1 MNYVNNMGNDWRMPT
16 WNTISYVFGFLNWS
30 NGASEIKNYLGNF
43 LTIFWNGGK
52 YYTTDYTSS
61 SQQCGLYV
69 TDADTNLGMLEL
81 LIIIKLFSF
90 PRLSGFII
98 RLSLI

>member
-43 LTIFWNGGK
+43 LTIF
-52 YYTTDYTSS
+52 
-61 SQQCGLYV
+61 
-69 TDADTNLGMLEL
+69 GMEVSTILR
-81 LIIIKLFSF
+81 IIHHQASNVAYM
-90 PRLSGFII
+90 
-98 RLSLI
+98 

>member
-30 NGASEIKNYLGNF
+30 NG
-43 LTIFWNGGK
+43 GK

-69 TDADTNLGMLEL
+69 TDADTNLGTC
-81 LIIIKLFSF
+81 
-90 PRLSGFII
+90 RLTWVLMSKTVAEYNYVGVAYHY
-98 RLSLI
+98 

>member
-16 WNTISYVFGFLNWS
+16 WNNISYVFGFLNWS

-69 TDADTNLGMLEL
+69 TDADTNLG
-81 LIIIKLFSF
+81 IC
-90 PRLSGFII
+90 RLTWVLMSKTVAEYNYVGVAYHY
-98 RLSLI
+98 